1 MHGTEHQVPAYRF
14 GAFELDT
21 RSGDLRKLG
30 IRIKL
35 QEQPREILLLLLD
48 NAGEVVT
55 REQIQKHLWPDTTF
69 VDFDNAINSAVR
81 KLRDALGDTA
91 EDTRFIETVARRG
104 YRFIAP
110 VSTKTESAHEPA
122 PP

>member
-1 MHGTEHQVPAYRF
+1 MQGTGHQVPAYRF

-35 QEQPREILLLLLD
+35 QEQPREILLLLLE

-55 REQIQKHLWPDTTF
+55 REQIQKHLWPDSTF
-69 VDFDNAINSAVR
+69 VDFSASACRICSRASLPRFSWAYVIASQMR
-81 KLRDALGDTA
+81 VLSLSALLSWDVSPSA
-91 EDTRFIETVARRG
+91 AASQAR
-104 YRFIAP
+104 
-110 VSTKTESAHEPA
+110 
-122 PP
+122 